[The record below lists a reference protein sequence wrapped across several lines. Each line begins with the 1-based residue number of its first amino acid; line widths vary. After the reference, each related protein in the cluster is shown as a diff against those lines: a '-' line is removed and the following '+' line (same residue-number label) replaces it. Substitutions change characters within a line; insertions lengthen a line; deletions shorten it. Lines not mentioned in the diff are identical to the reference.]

1 MFLKDANI
9 KCTTYM
15 VKAKIHIYAAICS
28 CDPRTRTW
36 FCERDWPIDVYMY
49 PNDHSNFSLDSR
61 WSSLKEVV
69 YNSMSLFEIYNF
81 GMWNLSKKDFA
92 SMKSSV
98 RPFSQQTNGYLYMVP
113 GKSPKSKFQIFE
125 IIAPLMNMLMGNH
138 CTLG

>member
-9 KCTTYM
+9 MCPTYT

-36 FCERDWPIDVYMY
+36 FCECDWPIDVYMY
-49 PNDHSNFSLDSR
+49 PNDHSSFSLDSR

-69 YNSMSLFEIYNF
+69 YNSMSLSEIYNF
-81 GMWNLSKKDFA
+81 GMWNLSKRTSHQWRVQLDHSA
-92 SMKSSV
+92 SM
-98 RPFSQQTNGYLYMVP
+98 YMVP

-125 IIAPLMNMLMGNH
+125 IITSLMNMLMGNH